1 MSGRARVTLAD
12 GREVVGYRKT
22 LARRRRRPLL
32 DRVHEANHRCRRRFP
47 SKWAHDVR
55 LGFFL
60 PRHLQAFVASGPH
73 GGNVNV
79 SHGFV
84 QVMGGSTE
92 ECCVTAEKFLF
103 DVARGKPAFTAIA
116 SITSSQHPERHWS
129 RWLSVVNGALVVCAA
144 CLVEPKIYEV

>member
-1 MSGRARVTLAD
+1 MSGRAIVNLED
-12 GREVVGYRKT
+12 GRTVRGYRKT
-22 LARRRRRPLL
+22 LRRNRRRPLIE
-32 DRVHEANHRCRRRFP
+32 RVHEANHRCRRRFP
-47 SKWAHDVR
+47 SKWVHDVR

-60 PRHLQAFVASGPH
+60 PHTLQPFVASGPH

-92 ECCVTAEKFLF
+92 ECCITAEKFLV
-103 DVARGKPAFTAIA
+103 DVAKGKPAFTAIA
-116 SITSSQHPERHWS
+116 SVTSSRFPEKHYS